1 MLKSANMFGFFLM
14 ASLIMLSVSAALIG
28 NMNLFSDA
36 MASGKHSD
44 KNYKYQEDE
53 KNYYSDE
60 GYNKYSPD
68 YNYYQYYQPMQQ
80 QDDNNYGYDNDYKD
94 KTISYNTSYEDTKK
108 YSTYPTIDKKYVCQ
122 TGQFQGFF
130 VESVEFCKLKIAEGP
145 QGPTGATGAAGPQG
159 PPGAT
164 GATGLTGSQGIQGP
178 IGPQG
183 PSGITELNDT
193 STYLVNGGQTI
204 NNSTTRNIGEAICD
218 SGDFVINGGF
228 IVNSLQNTITIA
240 DFLNAP
246 IFPPFGTFNTGWQ
259 VEIAIQTGEGE
270 VQFTTLATCFD
281 NPPAHIP

>member
-28 NMNLFSDA
+28 NMNLFTDA

-44 KNYKYQEDE
+44 KNDKYQEDE

-60 GYNKYSPD
+60 GDNKYSPD

-80 QDDNNYGYDNDYKD
+80 QDEQLGNNNNNYGYDNNDYKD
-94 KTISYNTSYEDTKK
+94 KTISYNTSYEDSKK
-108 YSTYPTIDKKYVCQ
+108 YSTYPTKDNKYVCQ
-122 TGQFQGFF
+122 TGQFQGFY
-130 VESVEFCKLKIAEGP
+130 VESVEFCKLKIPQGP
-145 QGPTGATGAAGPQG
+145 QGPTGATGATGPQG

-193 STYLVNGGQTI
+193 SSI
-204 NNSTTRNIGEAICD
+204 S
-218 SGDFVINGGF
+218 S
-228 IVNSLQNTITIA
+228 
-240 DFLNAP
+240 
-246 IFPPFGTFNTGWQ
+246 
-259 VEIAIQTGEGE
+259 
-270 VQFTTLATCFD
+270 
-281 NPPAHIP
+281 